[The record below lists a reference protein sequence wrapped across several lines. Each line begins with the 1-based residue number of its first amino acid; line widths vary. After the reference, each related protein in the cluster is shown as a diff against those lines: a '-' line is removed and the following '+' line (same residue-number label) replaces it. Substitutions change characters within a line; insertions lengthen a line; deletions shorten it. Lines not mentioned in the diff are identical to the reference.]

1 MSNPL
6 ISIIAPVYKV
16 QEQYLRDCIIS
27 LQNQTYSNIEI
38 ILVDDG
44 SPDNCGLVCD
54 DFAKKIIA
62 SRLYISKMEAWF
74 LPAMLVMKWQLVI
87 GSVLWIAM
95 IGLMSI

>member
-54 DFAKKIIA
+54 DFAKKDNRIKVIHK
-62 SRLYISKMEAWF
+62 LMVAWF
-74 LPAMLVMKWQLVI
+74 QLAMQVMKQLQVI
-87 GSVLWIAM
+87 GFVL
-95 IGLMSI
+95 